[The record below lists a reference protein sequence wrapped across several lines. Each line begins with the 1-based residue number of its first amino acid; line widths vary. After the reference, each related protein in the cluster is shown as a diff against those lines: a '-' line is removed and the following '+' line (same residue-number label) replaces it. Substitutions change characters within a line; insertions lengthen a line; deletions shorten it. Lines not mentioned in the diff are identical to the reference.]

1 MNDVLQVNDLCVDY
15 PIRGS
20 HACVHAVQGVSFNL
34 GEGET
39 LGIVGES
46 GCGKTSVGNAIVGQ
60 LAPTSG
66 EILFNDPS
74 RQGHGPMT
82 RAAFCERVQM
92 VFQDPMGSL
101 NPRMTIGR
109 ALEEVLYVHRKRCS
123 LPSGDAR
130 KKEVVRLLDDV
141 GLASSFVQRYPH
153 ELSGGQR
160 QRVVLARALAVR
172 PTLLIADEPVSALD
186 VSIQV
191 QILNLIKDLQE
202 RMNLALLFIA
212 HDLSVVR
219 YMCDRV
225 VVMYQGLIVE
235 EGRRNDLFIR
245 AAHPYTEALLSAV
258 PTLGLGDEG
267 QGWRKQRIVLKGEP
281 ATNTT
286 LATKCP
292 FLNRC
297 HRAEP
302 ACHEWVPTN
311 QDIGEGHTSLCRR

>member
-1 MNDVLQVNDLCVDY
+1 
-15 PIRGS
+15 
-20 HACVHAVQGVSFNL
+20 VQGVSFNL
-34 GEGET
+34 REGET

-46 GCGKTSVGNAIVGQ
+46 GCGKTSLGNAIVGQ
-60 LAPTSG
+60 LVPSSG
-66 EILFNDPS
+66 EILFDDPS

-82 RAAFCERVQM
+82 RSAFCERVQM

-109 ALEEVLYVHRKRCS
+109 ALEEVLYVHRKRRE
-123 LPSGDAR
+123 LADRDAR
-130 KKEVVRLLDDV
+130 KKEVIRLLDDV
-141 GLASSFVQRYPH
+141 GLAASFVHRYPH

-191 QILNLIKDLQE
+191 QILNLIKDLQG

-235 EGRRNDLFIR
+235 EGSRDDLFTR

-258 PTLGLGDEG
+258 PRLRVGDEG

-292 FLNRC
+292 FLDRC
-297 HRAEP
+297 HRAEA
-302 ACHEWVPTN
+302 ACQEWDPTRR
-311 QDIGEGHTSLCRR
+311 DLGEGHTSLCRRAAELIGTGERL